1 MARRGGIALWI
12 PPRRMGIE
20 TCLVFFVGRVE
31 VENLFVAALV
41 EILFA
46 QGVHVFRLMFGPVV
60 GNIDGQ
66 IESLTERL
74 FRGFV

>member
-1 MARRGGIALWI
+1 
-12 PPRRMGIE
+12 MGID

-31 VENLFVAALV
+31 VENLFVATLV

-60 GNIDGQ
+60 CNIDGQ

-74 FRGFV
+74 FEALF